1 MNGHK
6 DSSGKFHPHG
16 NSKKNLSKLFDTSMH
31 PNNSINKPT
40 AGELEK
46 QKVREKVIKMMKSG
60 KLYSNFPD
68 TVKNNIFM
76 VDSSWSEPAQY
87 QLAFSIA
94 QDEAYEK
101 FPDDRDS
108 DGNYFSKREDLIE
121 KLEVEYYKKMDSNPV
136 DFLINEAK
144 LGTSIK
150 DLVDENILKLDVDDV
165 VHDIMNGKSH

>member
-46 QKVREKVIKMMKSG
+46 QKVREKVIAMMKSG

-76 VDSSWSEPAQY
+76 VDYSDSEPAQQ

-94 QDEAYEK
+94 QDEAYDK
-101 FPDDRDS
+101 FPNYKDS
-108 DGNYFSKREDLIE
+108 PDKFTEREDLIE
-121 KLEVEYYKKMDSNPV
+121 KLSVEYYKKMDSNPV

-150 DLVDENILKLDVDDV
+150 DLVDQNILKLDVDDV